1 MLRAMRKHAKYFY
14 VLFFIVILTFIFW
27 GVGTVDKPTSVS
39 VAEIGKEKIT
49 VEEYWRAYERARQAY
64 RELYKD
70 KFDEEMEKKLQL
82 KESILNSLIDE
93 RVLMISAGE
102 LRLTASDKELHDVI
116 INDPRFMRDGVFRK
130 DVYFRTLELNRL
142 TPEMFENSMRLQLTE
157 LKIKRLVWS
166 SVDINQLD
174 LKDVSGDDKKAA
186 EIKQLILFDKRNAVL
201 KSYID
206 SIKQRMNLKIN
217 KDVIS

>member
-27 GVGTVDKPTSVS
+27 GVGTVDQPTSVS
-39 VAEIGKEKIT
+39 VAEIGNEKIT

-82 KESILNSLIDE
+82 KESILNSLVDE
-93 RVLMISAGE
+93 RVLLISARESG
-102 LRLTASDKELHDVI
+102 LTVSDKELHDVI

-157 LKIKRLVWS
+157 LKIKRLIWS
-166 SVDINQLD
+166 SADINQLD
-174 LKDVSGDDKKAA
+174 LKDVSGDDKKVN
-186 EIKQLILFDKRNAVL
+186 ELKQLILFDKRNTVL

>member
-27 GVGTVDKPTSVS
+27 GVGTVDQPTSVS
-39 VAEIGKEKIT
+39 VAEIGDEKIT

-93 RVLMISAGE
+93 RVLLISARESG
-102 LRLTASDKELHDVI
+102 LTVSDKELHDVI

-166 SVDINQLD
+166 SVDVNQLD
-174 LKDVSGDDKKAA
+174 LKDVSGDDKKVI
-186 EIKQLILFDKRNAVL
+186 ELKQLILFDKRNTVL

>member
-27 GVGTVDKPTSVS
+27 GVGTVDQPTSVS
-39 VAEIGKEKIT
+39 VAEIGNEKIT

-82 KESILNSLIDE
+82 KESILNSLVDE
-93 RVLMISAGE
+93 RVLLISARESG
-102 LRLTASDKELHDVI
+102 LTVSDKELHDVI

-157 LKIKRLVWS
+157 LKIKRLIWS
-166 SVDINQLD
+166 SADINQLD
-174 LKDVSGDDKKAA
+174 LKDVSGDEKKVD
-186 EIKQLILFDKRNAVL
+186 ELKQLILFDKRNTVL

>member
-27 GVGTVDKPTSVS
+27 GVGTVDQPTSVS
-39 VAEIGKEKIT
+39 VAEIGNEKIT

-93 RVLMISAGE
+93 RVLLISARE
-102 LRLTASDKELHDVI
+102 SRLTVSDKELHDVI

-166 SVDINQLD
+166 SIDVNQLD
-174 LKDVSGDDKKAA
+174 LKDVSGDDKKVI
-186 EIKQLILFDKRNAVL
+186 ELKQLILFDKRNTVL

-206 SIKQRMNLKIN
+206 SIKQRMDLKIN